1 MAKRTELTADEIAAE
16 REKLVKKILAKDK
29 LLADIAKIKETLKLD
44 FEEREME
51 YRVGIE
57 TAAGVLM
64 RKPRYELS
72 AAKLALVED

>member
-29 LLADIAKIKETLKLD
+29 LLADITKIKETLKLD

-51 YRVGIE
+51 YRVGIK
-57 TAAGVLM
+57 TAAGILY
-64 RKPRYELS
+64 RKPRYDLS
-72 AAKLALVED
+72 AAKLAVVED